1 MQELE
6 HEALPVSAILSV
18 YKAPLSALCLT
29 LCLAGVLAT
38 AFFDIESGTYVAAP
52 MLLIYVGMNLWQAS
66 RVVMVFF
73 GLAMLLIITSG
84 VTPLTS
90 SDILAGLE
98 RMVFLGALLTALG
111 FMRVVATHDRHFA
124 RAGRYLA
131 AQPPARRYVSMYFG
145 GHLFTTLLNMGGLG
159 LLVETVNTALEA
171 RRDSM
176 SPLVFQL
183 RQRRIV
189 SAIMRG
195 FSTIAF
201 WTPFGIALNSL
212 LLVFPDLHW
221 IDVAPFG
228 LLFVSI
234 ALIFGWSLD
243 SLERR
248 QRPLHPRPRM
258 DPPGQNDQWSTL
270 LVVVHILG
278 LGTLILTLDILLP
291 VSFQCVLLFV
301 VPTYALLWITG
312 LYGHAGPATLRT
324 EFIERAPGF
333 VTEIGVFSMA
343 GLLGPMIAALIPET
357 AMNPVFSVVGAQPIA
372 LALALLWTTVLFSV
386 LGIHPIISVVVLGEL
401 VVRNGGI
408 SELAATLA
416 LLAGWAGAVTLAPFG
431 TTAMFIGRLVNQG
444 VWRVTWGWNGLY
456 GFGVMILFSLLLAG
470 GISLGV
476 F

>member
-1 MQELE
+1 MIG
-6 HEALPVSAILSV
+6 ILSV
-18 YKAPLSALCLT
+18 YKAHLSALCLT
-29 LCLAGVLAT
+29 LCLTGVLAT
-38 AFFDIESGTYVAAP
+38 TLSGIEFGTYIAAP
-52 MLLIYVGMNLWQAS
+52 VLLIYVGMNLRQTS
-66 RVVMVFF
+66 MVVKVFF
-73 GLAMLLIITSG
+73 GLAVLLIITSG

-124 RAGRYLA
+124 QAGRYLA
-131 AQPPARRYVSMYFG
+131 AQPPARRYVSMFFG

-176 SPLVFQL
+176 SPHVFQL

-212 LLVFPDLHW
+212 LLVFSDLHW
-221 IDVAPFG
+221 IEVAPFG

-234 ALIFGWSLD
+234 SLIFGWVLD

-248 QRPLHPRPRM
+248 LRPLHPRPRV
-258 DPPGQNDQWSTL
+258 DPPGQHDHWSAL
-270 LVVVHILG
+270 LVVLHIVG
-278 LGTLILTLDILLP
+278 LGTAILTLDIILP
-291 VSFQCVLLFV
+291 VSFQSVLLFV
-301 VPTYALLWITG
+301 VPVYVLLWITW
-312 LYGHAGPATLRT
+312 LYGRAGPATLRT
-324 EFIERAPGF
+324 QFIQRAPGF

-343 GLLGPMIAALIPET
+343 GLLGPMVAALIPET
-357 AMNPVFSVVGAQPIA
+357 AMNSVFSVVGGQPVV
-372 LALALLWTTVLFSV
+372 LAMALLWTTVLFSV
-386 LGIHPIISVVVLGEL
+386 IGVHPIISVIVLGEL

-416 LLAGWAGAVTLAPFG
+416 LLSGWAGAVTLAPFA
-431 TTAMFIGRLVNQG
+431 TTAVFIGRLVNQG

-456 GFGVMILFSLLLAG
+456 SLGVLLLFSLFLG
-470 GISLGV
+470 GGMSIG
-476 F
+476 FF

>member
-1 MQELE
+1 M
-6 HEALPVSAILSV
+6 
-18 YKAPLSALCLT
+18 CL
-29 LCLAGVLAT
+29 LGVLAT
-38 AFFDIESGTYVAAP
+38 TLFDVEIGTYVAAP
-52 MLLIYVGMNLWQAS
+52 MLLIYVGVNLWQAS
-66 RVVMVFF
+66 MVVKVFF

-84 VTPLTS
+84 VTPLTLA
-90 SDILAGLE
+90 DILAGLE

-111 FMRVVATHDRHFA
+111 FMRVVATQDRHFDS
-124 RAGRYLA
+124 AGRYLA
-131 AQPPARRYVSMYFG
+131 SQPPARRYVSMYFG

-159 LLVETVNTALEA
+159 LLVETVNTALES
-171 RRDSM
+171 RRNSM

-212 LLVFPDLHW
+212 LLVFPGLLW

-243 SLERR
+243 DLDRR
-248 QRPLHPRPRM
+248 LRPLHPRSRV
-258 DPPGQNDQWSTL
+258 DPPGKNDHWSAL
-270 LVVVHILG
+270 LVVLHILG
-278 LGTLILTLDILLP
+278 LGTVILTLDILLP
-291 VSFQCVLLFV
+291 VSFQSVLLFI
-301 VPTYALLWITG
+301 VPGYALLWITR
-312 LYGHAGPATLRT
+312 LYGRAGLPTLRT

-343 GLLGPMIAALIPET
+343 GLLGPIIAALVPEA
-357 AMNPVFSVVGAQPIA
+357 AMNSVFSIVGDQPVA

-386 LGIHPIISVVVLGEL
+386 LGIHPIISVIVLGEL

-416 LLAGWAGAVTLAPFG
+416 LLSGWAGAVTLAPFA
-431 TTAMFIGRLVNQG
+431 TTAVFISQLVNQG
-444 VWRVTWGWNGLY
+444 VWRVTWGWNGVY
-456 GFGVMILFSLLLAG
+456 GLGVMFLFSLLLSG
-470 GISLGV
+470 GIFLG
-476 F
+476 FF